1 MTEFL
6 LRRTLPRT
14 KKVLLRE
21 LLAMV
26 VEHESLAVAALVL
39 FHRPCFVDTVFI
51 PVVGV

>member
-14 KKVLLRE
+14 KIVLLRE

-26 VEHESLAVAALVL
+26 VEHESLAVAALV
-39 FHRPCFVDTVFI
+39 HRLPFLDALN
-51 PVVGV
+51 